1 MTSTITL
8 LEKKLL
14 DNQSVLRKKEETIN
28 ILRDENAKLKSDLD
42 KAMLKQK
49 EDSDKFHQNENDLRQ
64 QVSYY
69 QAKCCEPST
78 SNNQLQLENMKL
90 KAELESFK
98 CVRSSYGVLPLA
110 NSGTTL

>member
-42 KAMLKQK
+42 KAMLK
-49 EDSDKFHQNENDLRQ
+49 
-64 QVSYY
+64 
-69 QAKCCEPST
+69 
-78 SNNQLQLENMKL
+78 
-90 KAELESFK
+90 
-98 CVRSSYGVLPLA
+98 
-110 NSGTTL
+110 